1 MASRVL
7 RRAPGALRPVTGRF
21 LAHSMSESGTGG
33 GLRNT
38 IYRTLTRSGRRMT
51 SWRRLAY
58 RCAVPIALTIVR
70 GWVATC
76 RITRVEGAEHL
87 IGALARAPSLVPCYW
102 HQHQL
107 LCAKYLLDQRTRG
120 LNVGWLVSPS
130 VDGEFGAMMIAR
142 LGGHAI
148 RGSSTHTGARALRD
162 YYRALTA
169 DAISPIVTPD
179 GPRGPR
185 FKFKPGA
192 ILLAQM
198 SGRPML
204 PMAYAASRAWLVKW
218 DKFVIPV
225 PFCRVAIAI
234 GAPRYVPRVTDA
246 AGIERLQSEMEGALK
261 ELYAQARAALDRPAG
276 RANAEKR

>member
-1 MASRVL
+1 M
-7 RRAPGALRPVTGRF
+7 TD
-21 LAHSMSESGTGG
+21 SGSGG

-51 SWRRLAY
+51 PARRALYAL
-58 RCAVPIALTIVR
+58 AVPLGLAIIRL
-70 GWVATC
+70 WWLSC
-76 RITRVEGAEHL
+76 RITRVQGAEHL
-87 IGALARAPSLVPCYW
+87 TAALAKAPSLVPCYW

-107 LCAKYLLDQRTRG
+107 FCGKYLLEQRSRG
-120 LNVGWLVSPS
+120 LKPGWLISPS
-130 VDGEFGAMMIAR
+130 VDGELGAR
-142 LGGHAI
+142 LVRRLGAHVI

-162 YYRALTA
+162 YYQALMQEQV
-169 DAISPIVTPD
+169 SPVVTPD

-204 PMAYAASRAWLVKW
+204 PLAYAASRAWLVKW

-225 PFCRVAIAI
+225 PFSRIAIAV
-234 GAPRYVPRVTDA
+234 GPPRYVPRVSDA
-246 AGIERLQSEMEGALK
+246 KALERLQTEMELELK
-261 ELYAQARAALDRPAG
+261 RLYLEARAAL
-276 RANAEKR
+276 